1 MHFSLMPMALY
12 SPSDPILGCKI
23 QQGSKER
30 ESKKKL
36 SLSCE
41 LQDIENERGKSRDV
55 ILTKLICKS
64 IDRLMRSLNIWLV
77 GVPRWIKPR
86 NIHLVT
92 GTPIQPGTSK
102 VKRMGISVAC
112 REANR

>member
-36 SLSCE
+36 KLSLS
-41 LQDIENERGKSRDV
+41 LAN
-55 ILTKLICKS
+55 CKT
-64 IDRLMRSLNIWLV
+64 LKMREESHV
-77 GVPRWIKPR
+77 
-86 NIHLVT
+86 
-92 GTPIQPGTSK
+92 
-102 VKRMGISVAC
+102 M
-112 REANR
+112 